1 MTLEELLIAT
11 ELEDQ
16 NDARGKNL
24 QQNRNDDDNSEWKKG
39 STEEVKKASDDPL
52 KRAAKAVTSAMMQE
66 TH

>member
-24 QQNRNDDDNSEWKKG
+24 HANRNDDDNSEWIKG
-39 STEEVKKASDDPL
+39 STEEVKKGSDDPL